1 MSGLFRDDWHQSI
14 GHDSS
19 VNSLVI
25 RRIKNDAPFIE
36 TPLNEAPA
44 AHPRAAVQFFKCLIT
59 SQLPLASVVL

>member
-1 MSGLFRDDWHQSI
+1 M
-14 GHDSS
+14 
-19 VNSLVI
+19 NSLVI

-44 AHPRAAVQFFKCLIT
+44 AHPQQLCQLRAPVQFVKCLIT